1 MSSVCGQ
8 ADIDG
13 LGTDFYIRQG
23 IGNTLSRLKGLKT
36 VPNDLGIMDKNIQTI
51 IAGYETEPFL
61 FIEPGHFTF
70 KPHGIPP
77 KLSHEGDIENTLR
90 RSYWQWADGYPSSDS
105 RSSSSA

>member
-36 VPNDLGIMDKNIQTI
+36 VPNDLGIMDKTS
-51 IAGYETEPFL
+51 
-61 FIEPGHFTF
+61 
-70 KPHGIPP
+70 K
-77 KLSHEGDIENTLR
+77 
-90 RSYWQWADGYPSSDS
+90 PSSPVMKPNPFCSLNQVTSPSS
-105 RSSSSA
+105 RTAYLRN